1 MSYKVCHISATP
13 NWKNSNANWGDKV
26 LVYAT
31 QKRFEDSLGKIDWT
45 NMSCLKIYTIED
57 VDEINKHEFVIVG
70 GGGLILPD
78 TFRNIVSGWQWGI
91 SSELMRK
98 IKIPIIVYSIGWN
111 LFPGQVN
118 NDAVLRENL
127 RTLADMSA
135 FISLRH
141 SVDVELFNDYTGMGK
156 AVLNFCPSVCID
168 EFKTSDS
175 KMVGINIAGDRTDIR
190 YHDID
195 RVVRNIRRFV
205 HALRDA
211 GYEPIIINH
220 QALDSHMGRMIGN
233 NSHLRQIDLS
243 TRSATEGVRLY
254 RSLGYMFATRGHAQ
268 MIPIGLGV
276 KTASLISHPKLSRF
290 LNDVSAIDTAI
301 DINDP
306 ELDLKCM
313 DMMHDLDRYVFAI
326 RRHAVESDLIV
337 NMEIIIRE
345 LKSRGVKW

>member
-13 NWKNSNANWGDKV
+13 DSNGSGINWGDKA

-31 QKRFEDSLGKIDWT
+31 QKRFEGSLGKIDWT
-45 NMSCLKIYTIED
+45 NMGCRKIYTMED

-78 TFRNIVSGWQWGI
+78 TFENSVSGWQWGI
-91 SSELMRK
+91 SSELIKK

-118 NDAVLRENL
+118 NDGWLRQNL
-127 RTLADMSA
+127 QTLSVAAA

-141 SVDVELFNDYTGMGK
+141 SEDVELFNDYTKTDK
-156 AVLNFCPSVCID
+156 AVMNFCPSICID
-168 EFKTSDS
+168 EFKSSDS
-175 KMVGINIAGDRTDIR
+175 KMVGINIAGDRLEMR
-190 YHDID
+190 YHNID
-195 RVVRNIRRFV
+195 KVVKNIRHFMY
-205 HALRDA
+205 ALRET
-211 GYEPIIINH
+211 GYEPLIINH
-220 QALDSHMGRMIGN
+220 QRSDFQMGRMISN
-233 NSHLRQIDLS
+233 NCHFRQIDLS
-243 TRSATEGVRLY
+243 TRSAMEGVRFY

-268 MIPIGLGV
+268 MIPFGLGV

-290 LNDVSAIDTAI
+290 LGDVSAMDTAI

-306 ELDLKCM
+306 ELGLKCM
-313 DMMHDLDRYVFAI
+313 DMMHKLDGYNFAVQ
-326 RRHAVESDLIV
+326 RHMVESDLIV

-345 LKSRGVKW
+345 LKLRGVK